1 MHPLTVLELM
11 CLVFGVLICL
21 LLFLNKKREVEA
33 EVEQRLEDEKHFNR
47 HKKPTVDVQEVLSR
61 SPFREHTE
69 AKVTV
74 KEKRSVNNTSRSAS
88 PNTQQHVL
96 NNHHYFGSKV
106 YDDSPSSNSWSS
118 CSSSSDSNSSN
129 DSSSSSD
136 SGGSGS
142 CD

>member
-1 MHPLTVLELM
+1 MHPLTVLEFV
-11 CLVFGVLICL
+11 CLVFGVLICF

-33 EVEQRLEDEKHFNR
+33 EVEQRLEDEKYFNQ
-47 HKKPTVDVQEVLSR
+47 HKKPTVDIQEVLSR
-61 SPFREHTE
+61 SPFKEHTE

-74 KEKRSVNNTSRSAS
+74 KEKRSVNNTSRSPS

-96 NNHHYFGSKV
+96 NNHHYFESKV
-106 YDDSPSSNSWSS
+106 YDDSPSSNSWSW
-118 CSSSSDSNSSN
+118 CSKSS

-136 SGGSGS
+136 SGGSSSS